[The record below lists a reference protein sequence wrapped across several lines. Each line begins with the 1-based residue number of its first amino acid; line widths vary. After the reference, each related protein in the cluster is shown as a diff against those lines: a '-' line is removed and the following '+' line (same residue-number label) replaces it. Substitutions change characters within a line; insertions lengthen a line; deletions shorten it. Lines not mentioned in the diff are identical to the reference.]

1 MSKLDWR
8 AIPGIV
14 AATLQDVAVG
24 AGQTVSEALFN
35 LQGQT
40 NVVKG
45 RTATLEAGMQG
56 VLALDL
62 TGQDNPFTLSAAQS
76 KNRVM
81 LFTGAVSGHVVYL
94 DESASNPAVYT
105 IYNAQPTTMALVAA
119 GSSLTLPSGWS
130 EVTYQFGV
138 SARLVA
144 FPATIPN
151 GDYGD
156 ITVSAGGATWTIDNA
171 VIDYARLTTSLKN
184 LIDGK
189 IASTEKGAASGVAPL
204 NSSSKID
211 ATYLPDSVLGNL
223 KFKGTWNANT
233 NVITSADPALNGQ
246 PIPAASS
253 GNEGYYFIV
262 ATAGATSV
270 SGITDWKVG
279 DWCLSIGTAYQKI
292 DNTDAVSSVNG
303 QTGAVVL
310 GSDNVSEGAV
320 NLYFTTARAIA
331 AITNTTHGTMLN
343 AATAKVTPVDADI
356 IGIGDSAASFVQK
369 KTTWA
374 QVKSTLA
381 AYFVTLYLSLPPT
394 NGVVVRTSASTAV
407 SRVLTGT
414 ANQVDIANGDGTGGN
429 PTWSIP
435 TTFIAPGSIKATT
448 TLEVGSAT
456 PLNLPNWI
464 FQATS
469 DVNSYTQMS
478 LQNKNAGNAASS
490 DVVLTADTG
499 SDTTDYIDLGIN
511 GSGYSQGTW
520 TISGAKDGY
529 LFTASSHLTVG
540 TAAAKDLIFH
550 TGGTLAANIRLR
562 IMSNGEWRLNNGGA
576 GTSGHVLTCKG
587 ANQAPVWQYPTL
599 DSYNYNTAT
608 QYNITS
614 TSYAVV
620 NSVVRLTSLPAGRY
634 LIMCVAQIA
643 MNASN
648 VDGFLGIHA
657 GTSGSTALCTGGES
671 ALRPEQAIFLS
682 PTYDYELPITV
693 FAVHDITAGQVIEPK
708 VKSSTGQISVLRLSI
723 TAVRIG

>member
-1 MSKLDWR
+1 MSKIDWR

-14 AATLQDVAVG
+14 AATLQDVAVS
-24 AGQTVSEALFN
+24 AGQSISEALFN
-35 LQGQT
+35 LQGQA
-40 NVVKG
+40 NVLNT
-45 RTATLEAGMQG
+45 RTTTLEAGMQG

-62 TGQDNPFTLSAAQS
+62 TGQANPFTLSASQS

-81 LFTGAVSGHVVYL
+81 LFTGAASGHVVYL
-94 DESASNPAVYT
+94 NESASNPAVYT

-138 SARLVA
+138 SSRLVA

-310 GSDNVSEGAV
+310 GSDDVSEGAV

-407 SRVLTGT
+407 SRELTGT

-469 DVNSYTQMS
+469 NVNSYTQMS

-562 IMSNGEWRLNNGGA
+562 IMSDGEWRLNNGGA

-587 ANQAPVWQYPTL
+587 ANQAPVWQYPKL

-620 NSVVRLTSLPAGRY
+620 NSAVRLTSLPAGRY

-648 VDGFLGIHA
+648 VDGFIGIHA

-671 ALRPEQAIFLS
+671 ALRPEQAIFPY